1 MSDIDYTDLKRIDHF
16 TYDIHP
22 NEKGEIMVAFKRGED
37 SFVMPIPKR
46 DLERMLWF
54 AENTKG

>member
-1 MSDIDYTDLKRIDHF
+1 MADIDYSDLKLIDSF

-22 NEKGEIMVAFKRGED
+22 NEKGEMMVAFKHEKE
-37 SFVMPIPKR
+37 SFVLPIPKK

-54 AENTKG
+54 ANQN

>member
-1 MSDIDYTDLKRIDHF
+1 MNEIDYTDLKLIDNF

-22 NEKGEIMVAFKRGED
+22 NEKGEIRVAFKHGED
-37 SFVMPIPKR
+37 SFVMPIPKQ

-54 AENTKG
+54 ANQK

>member
-1 MSDIDYTDLKRIDHF
+1 MNEIDYTNLKLINNF

-22 NEKGEIMVAFKRGED
+22 NEKGEIRVAFKHGED
-37 SFVMPIPKR
+37 SFVMPIPKQ

-54 AENTKG
+54 ANKK

>member
-1 MSDIDYTDLKRIDHF
+1 MNDIDYTDLNLIEGF

-22 NEKGEIMVAFKRGED
+22 NEKGEIMVAFKYGED

-54 AENTKG
+54 ANQK